1 MRIDTAPREIDR
13 LVRAVAELQYWLR
26 SRPDGDSHVV
36 ANALLNVATARLV
49 AVEGSERAA
58 GILARLAEAVRH
70 GPPPEP
76 ARAVCLT
83 GLDS

>member
-1 MRIDTAPREIDR
+1 MRVDTTPREIDR
-13 LVRAVAELQYWLR
+13 LVRAVAELQFWLG

-49 AVEGSERAA
+49 AMEGSERAA

-70 GPPPEP
+70 GPAPEP

-83 GLDS
+83 ALNS